1 MCISQNCDF
10 QLTIYFSKECAY
22 VNYFV
27 YLLQATDNAVT
38 AYTKAPARNQPWI
51 AAFLDES
58 GSKYSYVVVYE
69 QKEFCRVST
78 QQLALFVTFSLYY
91 IFNLEYPDDAKGV
104 FLFLQDYILE
114 QPDRSKK
121 LPRT

>member
-10 QLTIYFSKECAY
+10 HLTPYFSKKCAY
-22 VNYFV
+22 VNFV
-27 YLLQATDNAVT
+27 YLLQATDNAVS

-58 GSKYSYVVVYE
+58 GSKYSYVVVCE
-69 QKEFCRVST
+69 PKKFCRVSAL
-78 QQLALFVTFSLYY
+78 QLALFVTFSLYY
-91 IFNLEYPDDAKGV
+91 VFNLEYPDDAKV
-104 FLFLQDYILE
+104 FLFLQHYILE